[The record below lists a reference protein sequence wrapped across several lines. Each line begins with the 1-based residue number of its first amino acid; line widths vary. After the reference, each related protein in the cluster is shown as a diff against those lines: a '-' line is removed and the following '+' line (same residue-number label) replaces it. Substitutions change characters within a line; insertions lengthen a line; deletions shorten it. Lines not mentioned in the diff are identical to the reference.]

1 MVLKKRSVFS
11 QIILLVI
18 AALVCVVL
26 TVTIAWLAGSVDT
39 TIFDFRDLNIA
50 NMVPVIIIGGF
61 ISCAVVG
68 LLVLVVAK
76 NVFLK
81 LKDYFSDTND
91 GGNKK

>member
-1 MVLKKRSVFS
+1 MKKRSVFS

-18 AALVCVVL
+18 AALICIVL

-50 NMVPVIIIGGF
+50 NMIPVIVIGGF
-61 ISCAVVG
+61 VSCAVVG
-68 LLVLVVAK
+68 VLVLVVAK

-81 LKDYFSDTND
+81 LKDYFSDTNND
-91 GGNKK
+91 GGKEK